1 MAKFATTWHE
11 SLQTYIVENRCTSI
25 AKSIVLEAYRRTASE
40 RYSSG
45 IIYIWGLPIGEC
57 PVSSFD
63 MDDRIIISYHGIT
76 CDVIYMRTVEWGG
89 ASGIESALSVPF
101 PRSPFTDEPL
111 FNLLLYQPD
120 YGRAWWVWRSWKFNR
135 ENLDFPPMLNI
146 LLTFISMVW
155 GYLIQANICHWNN
168 EIYSILT
175 RNM

>member
-76 CDVIYMRTVEWGG
+76 CDVIY
-89 ASGIESALSVPF
+89 
-101 PRSPFTDEPL
+101 D
-111 FNLLLYQPD
+111 
-120 YGRAWWVWRSWKFNR
+120 
-135 ENLDFPPMLNI
+135 I
-146 LLTFISMVW
+146 L
-155 GYLIQANICHWNN
+155 
-168 EIYSILT
+168 YSISYDVKYDVMCDVTYDIIDARIIIVSRSLFRT
-175 RNM
+175 PCGRGLRFCSCPPFWADPLNPISWASTMFRSILARKWWIKVFAQI